1 LLLPF
6 RGVIIGANA
15 MDTAVQ
21 FMFVFSLL
29 CVAFGAYV
37 LRMDARAPLHIVFFI
52 LCAAFA
58 ASVWIAG
65 RIYSAADARDIAFWE
80 RINFVVVVVCWAVNL
95 NFYVLLTERKMTI
108 PLYALLYAPAVALII
123 VDSTVG
129 HIVRDYALVGGRWK
143 YLFSPTYYAYIA
155 YSLLYCAA
163 DMTLVYAWAKKSRVR
178 KHRLQ
183 ARMILGSTVPL
194 WIVCASLDYV
204 LSHFS
209 FYRALPVGPI
219 GRIVYLFFLWLSFVE
234 YRFMKPS
241 SSFPLQ
247 DVVLSM
253 EEIVALVDTNS
264 RVLLHSKRLDEI
276 VGKSPAARKA
286 RFSNFI
292 VESADFRKK
301 MEAILTG
308 GVAFSHASLEY
319 RNRSNRIPTSTYL
332 SGVQDNYGDV
342 VGVLVISRENKGI
355 GQFRDKYKISE
366 RQMEIINLML
376 AGLSNS
382 EISEKLEISK
392 RTTETHIFNIYS
404 KLGIENKIE
413 LYNFAAGFRLAPAPF
428 RIS

>member
-1 LLLPF
+1 MS
-6 RGVIIGANA
+6 ANA

-52 LCAAFA
+52 LCAVFA
-58 ASVWIAG
+58 SSVWIAG
-65 RIYSAADARDIAFWE
+65 KIYSAEDARGIAYWE
-80 RINFVVVVVCWAVNL
+80 RSNFVVVVLCWAVNL
-95 NFYVLLTERKMTI
+95 NFYAMLTERRMRF
-108 PLYALLYAPAVALII
+108 PQYALVYAPALALIL

-129 HIVRDYALVGGRWK
+129 HIVQEYSFVGGRWK
-143 YLFSPTYYAYIA
+143 YVFSPTYYAYIA
-155 YSLLYCAA
+155 YSLAYCTV
-163 DMTLVYAWAKKSRVR
+163 DMILVYSWAKKSRVR

-183 ARMILGSTVPL
+183 ARMILGSTLPL
-194 WIVCASLDYV
+194 WIVCAALDYI

-209 FYRALPVGPI
+209 FYRFLPVGPI
-219 GRIVYLFFLWLSFVE
+219 GRIIYLFFLWLSFVA
-234 YRFMKPS
+234 YRFMKPN

-253 EEIVALVDTNS
+253 EEIVALVDRNA
-264 RVLLHSKRLDEI
+264 RILLHSKRLDEI
-276 VGKSPAARKA
+276 AGKPPAARSA
-286 RFSNFI
+286 RFTNFI

-319 RNRSNRIPTSTYL
+319 RDRSNRIPTSTYL

-382 EISEKLEISK
+382 EISEKLGISK